1 MKKALF
7 FVFVFVFVNV
17 CAEDYGIKVGGVSVT
32 SSNCDNVTG
41 SNIKA
46 YDESKSFSVK
56 YVPSTNTLT
65 LRNVKIERTGSG
77 NRAIYNTGCKNLT
90 VVLDG
95 KNYLYAKNAAP
106 VRFEH
111 NSTIKC
117 QNIKTVK
124 DCQIIGVDE
133 DAIYLAGSNIS
144 LTLDNAAL
152 YVTANNSSCI
162 VGKEGSE
169 KVYVKN
175 SSLWVYCNNADCD
188 EYAFF
193 DIKVLDVRFSDIKIE
208 VDKAPMTKNLEML
221 TIYSGMTYL
230 PIKTS
235 SGYKKVS
242 YSSVMKEFESSGYI
256 YRPTTVMLCS
266 NAIAINETNFPDKAF
281 REYLL
286 ATGVGADG
294 YLVNKNA
301 YGNTTTDIN
310 FIYDETTKTYRLSLN
325 NKKVA
330 SLSGI
335 EHFTSLKE
343 LYCRNNKL
351 TTLDL
356 SQNKKLTYVACDSNA
371 LTSLTLPATAPLKEL
386 YCQNN
391 KLTSLTMPETTVL
404 KHVDCYDNNIQGNN
418 LKTFITSLPQTEGGI
433 VNLVNHSVSTE
444 KNTCTAQHVA
454 QAAKKGWTLQHYYNG
469 SWAPT
474 SQCPH
479 IYKLTYLIDGEQY
492 KTLNIEEGA
501 KITPLA
507 NTEDDDYY
515 YAWED
520 EPTTMPAHDVEVH
533 AVITSIAPLLSG
545 GAGGRPVNVYYDL
558 QGREVT
564 NPVKGNIYIL
574 NGKKIIYK

>member
-1 MKKALF
+1 MKKIL
-7 FVFVFVFVNV
+7 VFVFASVFGFVNV

-32 SSNCDNVTG
+32 SSNCNNVTG
-41 SNIKA
+41 DNIKA

-77 NRAIYNTGCKNLT
+77 NRAILNTGCKNLT

-208 VDKAPMTKNLEML
+208 VDKAPMMKNLEML
-221 TIYSGMTYL
+221 SLYSGMTYL

-256 YRPTTVMLCS
+256 YRPTTVILCS

-281 REYLL
+281 RDYIL

-294 YLVNKNA
+294 YLVNQNA
-301 YGNTTTDIN
+301 YGNTTTNTD
-310 FIYDETTKTYRLSLN
+310 FIYDETTKTYKLSLD
-325 NKKVA
+325 NKKIT

-335 EHFTSLKE
+335 EHFTSVKE
-343 LYCRNNKL
+343 LYCSRNKL

-356 SQNKKLTYVACDSNA
+356 SKNKKLTYVACDSNA
-371 LTSLTLPATAPLKEL
+371 LTSLTLPASAPLKEL
-386 YCQNN
+386 HCQNN
-391 KLTSLTMPETTVL
+391 KLTSITMPESTYL
-404 KHVDCYDNNIQGNN
+404 KRVECYGNNITGNN
-418 LKTFITSLPQTEGGI
+418 LTAFINSLPQSERGT
-433 VNLVNHSVSTE
+433 VNLVNHSIQTE
-444 KNTCTAQHVA
+444 KNTCTAKQVA
-454 QAAKKGWTLQHYYNG
+454 QAAAKGWTLQHYYND
-469 SWAPT
+469 SWIPT

-479 IYKLTYLIDGEQY
+479 IYKLTYLIDGVEY
-492 KTLNIEEGA
+492 KTFDIEEG
-501 KITPLA
+501 KTITPLD
-507 NTEDDDYY
+507 NPEDDYYY

-520 EPTTMPAHDVEVH
+520 VPTTMPDHDVEVH
-533 AVITSIAPLLSG
+533 AVITAV
-545 GAGGRPVNVYYDL
+545 GAIDREQRKENREKLYDL

-564 NPVKGNIYIL
+564 NPVKGHIYIQ
-574 NGKKIIYK
+574 NGKKIVK